1 LKKNVGWEIPAL
13 LLSLPGPVMYIVFAI
28 LGILLWAFMT
38 DACHNWYQGYTGL
51 LLVIFKIQ
59 VIMFGV
65 ASVFGV
71 LTCIARVQS

>member
-1 LKKNVGWEIPAL
+1 
-13 LLSLPGPVMYIVFAI
+13 MYIVFAI

-59 VIMFGV
+59 VIMLGV
-65 ASVFGV
+65 ASVCGV
-71 LTCIARVQS
+71 LTCIAQV